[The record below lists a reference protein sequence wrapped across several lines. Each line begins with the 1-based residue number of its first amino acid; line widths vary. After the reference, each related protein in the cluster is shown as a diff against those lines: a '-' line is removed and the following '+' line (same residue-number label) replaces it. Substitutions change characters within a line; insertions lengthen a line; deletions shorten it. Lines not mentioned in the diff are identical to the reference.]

1 MTVSILVSVTRES
14 VLDELD
20 VDVFVCFSWKI
31 TLDTPRF
38 GTKGIGWVIPTDP
51 PETFPGAAE
60 YAMAKS
66 TFKPINCAFAGEASK
81 RNRNVKKQDKNILI
95 KCFVHFSIQGV

>member
-1 MTVSILVSVTRES
+1 MSVTKES
-14 VLDELD
+14 VSEELD

-31 TLDTPRF
+31 ICETPRF

-51 PETFPGAAE
+51 PETLPGAAE

-66 TFKPINCAFAGEASK
+66 TFKPINWAFAGEASK
-81 RNRNVKKQDKNILI
+81 RNSNIKQQDKHILT
-95 KCFVHFSIQGV
+95 KCFVL